1 MRELNLLSHLIYKA
15 RGTEPDDPAF
25 KTDLVLPEALIL
37 KVMNFHY
44 YNSQAYCLLSGTPL
58 VERYTSEGQMRDDI
72 YGDYPFILY
81 RHFFIARGNIA
92 KFCKMM
98 TGINNLDRINIS

>member
-1 MRELNLLSHLIYKA
+1 
-15 RGTEPDDPAF
+15 
-25 KTDLVLPEALIL
+25 
-37 KVMNFHY
+37 
-44 YNSQAYCLLSGTPL
+44 
-58 VERYTSEGQMRDDI
+58 MRDDI
-72 YGDYPFILY
+72 YGDYPFVLY

>member
-1 MRELNLLSHLIYKA
+1 MRELNYLSQLIYKA
-15 RGTEPDDPAF
+15 RGTEPEEPAF

-37 KVMNFHY
+37 K
-44 YNSQAYCLLSGTPL
+44 AYCLLSGTPL
-58 VERYTSEGQMRDDI
+58 VVRYTSEGQMRDDI

-81 RHFFIARGNIA
+81 RHLFIARGNIA

-98 TGINNLDRINIS
+98 TGINNLDRININ